1 MAFIMKNPSHPGR
14 IVVADFEELGLSIA
28 EAAGA
33 LGVSRQQLNRVVNGT
48 SAISPDMALR
58 LEAVIG
64 GSAEHLLRMQVQY
77 DLAQAKREHPVK
89 GLKRIVRRA
98 A

>member
-1 MAFIMKNPSHPGR
+1 
-14 IVVADFEELGLSIA
+14 
-28 EAAGA
+28 
-33 LGVSRQQLNRVVNGT
+33 
-48 SAISPDMALR
+48 MALR